1 MIKPM
6 EETPTDVMVLG
17 AIKGGAKKFDQIKKI
32 VKIEAA
38 ELNNILERLESR
50 GLIKIEEKKG
60 WFGAK
65 VEIRVTDKGEK
76 EMQQRIHE
84 LENNWNQMRTIYES
98 GDKQKLQQ
106 HMDDNKSILPMMFF
120 FGIIDMIMFS
130 TMIGFIGAQMSD
142 YAPAE
147 QVAETEGDTG
157 DVGNDGGGDAMSD
170 GGFDIDIGF

>member
-1 MIKPM
+1 M

-17 AIKGGAKKFDQIKKI
+17 AIKGGAKKFEQIIKI
-32 VKIEAA
+32 VKIEGA

-50 GLIKIEEKKG
+50 GLIKIEQKG
-60 WFGAK
+60 WFGPK
-65 VEIRVTDKGEK
+65 VEIKITDKGEK

-106 HMDDNKSILPMMFF
+106 YMDDNKSILPMMFF

-142 YAPAE
+142 YAPTD
-147 QVAETEGDTG
+147 QVSGTEGDAGSDGG
-157 DVGNDGGGDAMSD
+157 DATNDGGGDAMSD